1 MTIID
6 VDCHLDIAVPAA
18 EHPLREMRDALPTA
32 CGYAAEAISGDLR
45 RVTPPEDAPSEE
57 VLAAFLPAENF
68 SSTRYATLEETED
81 IGFTSLTAPE
91 RAAWMTR
98 IGVDLAFVNPGS
110 LGIMASFLTE
120 RRAEA
125 MRRCNDFAA
134 EQLSGHT
141 DRMSPVTLADWSDI
155 EAAIAELTRM
165 RAAGSRAFWVRAEP
179 FGGVSPAHPDWDRV
193 WSAATDL
200 GMVAILHVGNTP
212 AAFEG
217 GWGNAGWNRESG
229 TGLGGFFRYANSMR
243 HQPAEMML
251 AGMLYGGVFGRH
263 PNLTV
268 ITEELGIG
276 WLPYF
281 VSRCD
286 SLASVGPW
294 PYDLNAGEMIR
305 RNLRAAPLPG
315 LGDPNPLTPA
325 LLEISEML
333 VFSSDFPHGEGNAD
347 PLRLFEPTLA
357 QLNADQRSAFLG
369 GNIAEC
375 FARMGD
381 LLPV

>member
-18 EHPLREMRDALPTA
+18 EHPLRAMRDVLPTA
-32 CGYAAEAISGDLR
+32 YGYAAEAISGDLR
-45 RVTPPEDAPSEE
+45 RVTPPEDAPPEDM
-57 VLAAFLPAENF
+57 LAAFLPAENF
-68 SSTRYATLEETED
+68 SSTRYATLEETGN
-81 IGFTSLTAPE
+81 IGFTSLNAAE
-91 RAAWMTR
+91 REAWMTK
-98 IGVDLAFVNPGS
+98 IGVDVAFVNPGS
-110 LGIMASFLTE
+110 LGIMASFMTE

-125 MRRCNDFAA
+125 MRRCNDFAT

-141 DRMSPVTLADWSDI
+141 DRMSPVALADWSDVD
-155 EAAIAELTRM
+155 AGVAELTRM

-212 AAFEG
+212 AAFAG
-217 GWGNAGWNRESG
+217 GWGNAGWNQEGG

-243 HQPAEMML
+243 HQAAEMML
-251 AGMLYGGVFGRH
+251 AGMLYGGVFARH
-263 PNLTV
+263 PNLTI

-286 SLASVGPW
+286 SLAPVGPW
-294 PYDLNAGEMIR
+294 PCELSCGDMIR

-315 LGDPNPLTPA
+315 LGDPNPLTSA

-347 PLRLFEPTLA
+347 PVTLFAPTLA
-357 QLNADQRSAFLG
+357 QLDTHQRSEFLG

-375 FARMGD
+375 FVRMGD
-381 LLPV
+381 PLAA